1 MRCVAS
7 VCPAVLGN
15 NLEGDV
21 LQTACQLHPQAKSGL
36 PHDSEAIAFSV
47 VIDAAIL
54 KIFQK
59 MPNSYQAAPHSFAVR
74 QQAAR
79 WRIAIVFSV
88 CLPTGL
94 CRRPLPENRGRFR
107 YCFDSDKAR
116 QTVRWGHFR
125 GLKFALKNRAECAG
139 TGLARPLPL
148 PHAVSRWP
156 DCAAPNQPVFR
167 QS

>member
-59 MPNSYQAAPHSFAVR
+59 VPNSYQAAPHSFAVR
-74 QQAAR
+74 QQAAPVASCHCFQR
-79 WRIAIVFSV
+79 
-88 CLPTGL
+88 LPA
-94 CRRPLPENRGRFR
+94 NRLVP
-107 YCFDSDKAR
+107 S
-116 QTVRWGHFR
+116 
-125 GLKFALKNRAECAG
+125 
-139 TGLARPLPL
+139 P
-148 PHAVSRWP
+148 
-156 DCAAPNQPVFR
+156 AP
-167 QS
+167 

>member
-7 VCPAVLGN
+7 DCPAVLGN

-59 MPNSYQAAPHSFAVR
+59 VPNSYQAASGNRPP
-74 QQAAR
+74 R
-79 WRIAIVFSV
+79 WRLAIVFSV

-107 YCFDSDKAR
+107 YCFDSNKAR
-116 QTVRWGHFR
+116 QTVRWGRFR
-125 GLKFALKNRAECAG
+125 GLEFALKNRVECAG
-139 TGLARPLPL
+139 AALFSLPCIYL
-148 PHAVSRWP
+148 G
-156 DCAAPNQPVFR
+156 
-167 QS
+167 